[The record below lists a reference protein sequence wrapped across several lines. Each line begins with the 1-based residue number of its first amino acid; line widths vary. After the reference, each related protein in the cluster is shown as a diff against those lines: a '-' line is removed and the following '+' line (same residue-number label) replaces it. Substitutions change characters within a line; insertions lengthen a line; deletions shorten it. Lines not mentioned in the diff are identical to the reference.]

1 MVPANIRIERDV
13 CKLQRHMHIQ
23 CHKSVIR
30 LLRRKLLEP
39 VSMSFYMNISAHFSQ
54 ESRKYCHFC
63 FRRVREEA
71 GEDFGEFE
79 ENLEMKEAT
88 EMNPRPLKEKV
99 EVGVTTITTITIIT
113 TITTIIIAIIMIN
126 AIITITIINYITFF
140 RWRRASWRGGGLP
153 TRTPSPSRN
162 FTR

>member
-1 MVPANIRIERDV
+1 
-13 CKLQRHMHIQ
+13 
-23 CHKSVIR
+23 
-30 LLRRKLLEP
+30 
-39 VSMSFYMNISAHFSQ
+39 MSLYMNISAHFSQ
-54 ESRKYCHFC
+54 EPHKYCYCC
-63 FRRVREEA
+63 FRVGREEA

-79 ENLEMKEAT
+79 GNLEMKEAA

-99 EVGVTTITTITIIT
+99 EVRVATITTITIIT

-126 AIITITIINYITFF
+126 AIITITIINYITLF

-153 TRTPSPSRN
+153 TLTLSPSRS

>member
-1 MVPANIRIERDV
+1 
-13 CKLQRHMHIQ
+13 
-23 CHKSVIR
+23 
-30 LLRRKLLEP
+30 
-39 VSMSFYMNISAHFSQ
+39 MNISAHFSQ
-54 ESRKYCHFC
+54 ESRKYCQFC
-63 FRRVREEA
+63 FRVGREEA

-79 ENLEMKEAT
+79 ENLEMKEAA

-126 AIITITIINYITFF
+126 AIITITITIVNYITFF

-153 TRTPSPSRN
+153 TLTLSPSRS

>member
-1 MVPANIRIERDV
+1 M
-13 CKLQRHMHIQ
+13 
-23 CHKSVIR
+23 
-30 LLRRKLLEP
+30 RRELLEP

-54 ESRKYCHFC
+54 ESRKYCYFC
-63 FRRVREEA
+63 FRAVREEA

-99 EVGVTTITTITIIT
+99 EVGVATIIIIAIIFTTTITIT
-113 TITTIIIAIIMIN
+113 VIIMIN
-126 AIITITIINYITFF
+126 AIITITITIINYITFF

>member
-1 MVPANIRIERDV
+1 M
-13 CKLQRHMHIQ
+13 
-23 CHKSVIR
+23 SVIR
-30 LLRRKLLEP
+30 ILRRKSLEP

-54 ESRKYCHFC
+54 ESPKYCHFC
-63 FRRVREEA
+63 FRGGREET

-79 ENLEMKEAT
+79 ENLEMKEAA

-99 EVGVTTITTITIIT
+99 EVGVTAIIISTTITIVTIIT

-126 AIITITIINYITFF
+126 AIKTITITIINYNTFF
-140 RWRRASWRGGGLP
+140 RWRRASWSGGGLP